1 MAELPRYK
9 SSGLQVAV
17 PEGQFRDVSAPMDA
31 LSKGMNQMTS
41 FFMQSAQEQAVVEGE
56 RYGAENAPTVEQLSE
71 AYKTGEALKPVGD
84 TFTIFGQA
92 AQKASQDITRTNV
105 YYASHTEMSKV
116 SEEIESGRISPDSGM
131 KQFNAI
137 IKGFSGAL
145 SDIDPVASK
154 KMSAEL
160 AYKANTQYLAATKK
174 AASNA
179 VTQAKIATA
188 QEIDL
193 RLSSLPQIIAA
204 GDRYDPTSGKITSV
218 TDLVKLEQDR
228 VIELG
233 GKISLAQREVVKK
246 AFNEKFID
254 SRNDYVSNIMLS
266 QSGEEDRNTVISAL
280 ADFKLGK
287 STGNSTLDTLL
298 RTYEPDEFNG
308 MLKEVRE
315 ISNQARADEDNRIKF
330 EQGKLEAQLNPVRE
344 DFLFRLTQM
353 ENGDLSSSLTAQE
366 IASSKLPAF
375 GPGSKDTFYGL
386 LKSATSSE
394 KAKEDPLVLLAAR
407 TAIAN
412 GEITDTK
419 QLEPYIQQGY
429 LTAGNVNTLFN
440 DLNSPDKLE
449 LKRKTEF
456 LNLAKNRIAQP
467 DPQFGIPDPEGLTS
481 YNAFLY
487 AFEKEYDKK
496 IKEGFTQEQLL
507 DPSNKDSLFPLIK
520 YYQRSIEEIIS
531 GTAKKIQ
538 SQSDPTLGSSE
549 KPKIILTEE
558 EYNVLKS
565 GEYFIDPTG
574 KKRVK
579 N

>member
-1 MAELPRYK
+1 
-9 SSGLQVAV
+9 
-17 PEGQFRDVSAPMDA
+17 
-31 LSKGMNQMTS
+31 
-41 FFMQSAQEQAVVEGE
+41 
-56 RYGAENAPTVEQLSE
+56 
-71 AYKTGEALKPVGD
+71 
-84 TFTIFGQA
+84 
-92 AQKASQDITRTNV
+92 
-105 YYASHTEMSKV
+105 MSKV

-145 SDIDPVASK
+145 SDVDPVASR

-280 ADFKLGK
+280 ANFKLGK
-287 STGNSTLDTLL
+287 STGNGTLDTLL
-298 RTYEPDEFNG
+298 RTYEPDEYNA
-308 MLKEVRE
+308 MLKEVRD
-315 ISNQARADEDNRIKF
+315 ISTQARADEDNRIKF

-344 DFLFRLTQM
+344 DFLLRLAQM

-366 IASSKLPAF
+366 IASSKLPAI

-394 KAKEDPLVLLAAR
+394 KAKEDPLVLLEAR

-412 GEITDTK
+412 GEITDPK
-419 QLEPYIQQGY
+419 QLEPYILQGH
-429 LTAGNVNTLFN
+429 LTAGNANTLFN
-440 DLNSPDKLE
+440 DLKTDKPE
-449 LKRKTEF
+449 LVRITRF
-456 LNLAKNRIAQP
+456 MDLAKNLIAKP
-467 DPQFGIPDPEGLTS
+467 DPLLGIPDPDGLTS
-481 YNAFLY
+481 YNAFTY
-487 AFEKEYDKK
+487 AFEKAYAEGIKK
-496 IKEGFTQEQLL
+496 GLSSEELL
-507 DPSNKDSLFPLIK
+507 DPSSKNSLFSLISN
-520 YYQRSIEEIIS
+520 YQKSLEEIIS
-531 GTAKKIQ
+531 GQATKILSTAPPEQAPETGSGVLQAVEEFLFGPPSTVDANQPAASKPVDTANTDYQAYI
-538 SQSDPTLGSSE
+538 DIAIANAPLGSVYE
-549 KPKIILTEE
+549 KPKMVTTQSDYDE
-558 EYNVLKS
+558 VKG
-565 GEYFIDPTG
+565 GEYYVGPDNIVRQKLPIPE
-574 KKRVK
+574 VK

>member
-56 RYGAENAPTVEQLSE
+56 RYGAENAPTAEQLSE

-394 KAKEDPLVLLAAR
+394 KAKEDPLVLLDAR
-407 TAIAN
+407 KAIAR
-412 GEITDTK
+412 GLVTSAE
-419 QLEPYIQQGY
+419 QLEPYIQKGN

-440 DLNSPDKLE
+440 DLKAPDKPE
-449 LKRKTEF
+449 LVRITRF
-456 LNLAKNRIAQP
+456 LDLAKNLIAKP
-467 DPQFGIPDPEGLTS
+467 DPLLGIPDPDGLTS
-481 YNAFLY
+481 YNAFTY
-487 AFEKEYDKK
+487 AFEKAYDKK